1 VAEETSTRLRT
12 GDHQVPH
19 IDVLRW
25 LYTGRLTLVT
35 GILAGAFWA
44 WFEARPD
51 VLLVT
56 VVMFLVAL
64 FVTSASFWYTHLKG
78 AEAGENFLYAQVV
91 FDVILVTA
99 IVHVTLGPE
108 STFAPLYILVISVG
122 ALMLP
127 LPGGVL
133 IGALAS
139 ISYFADLV
147 WGFQETLSLSVVLQ
161 IGLFTLVALI
171 TGQLGDRL
179 RHTGLVLGAMQSELE
194 QLRLDTSDILA
205 NLATGVLTV
214 DGEGRLAYA
223 NLAAEELLGLDRDAF
238 MGRPVLAEVERI
250 APGLSG
256 VLEGSIHHGKSV
268 GRFRTTATLPDSRK
282 VRLGVSTA
290 VLERSGKQANS
301 ATAIFQDI
309 TDLERIDEL
318 HIRTQRFEAVAALS
332 ASLAHEIKNPLASIR
347 SSAEQLSGHS
357 LALDDRGT
365 LERLVLAESD
375 RLSRLLSEF
384 LDYSV
389 MKIGAKEAVDL
400 RSLVND
406 CISLSKLHPDFAAV
420 DLVAELHEGPVR
432 VMGDGDLL
440 HRALFNLL
448 LNGAQSAG
456 AGGRVVVSL
465 AATVEAGH
473 PFGIGFEYPVR
484 LAIRDSGPGIDAED
498 ASRVFDPFYTTKESG
513 SGLGL
518 AVVHRAVEAHQ
529 GVTFVD
535 RAPEGGARF
544 VIFLPGIP
552 GEQSEEET

>member
-1 VAEETSTRLRT
+1 MAEPTSAHLNPGEYQLPR
-12 GDHQVPH
+12 
-19 IDVLRW
+19 IDLLRW
-25 LYTGRLTLVT
+25 LYVGRLTLVT
-35 GILAGAFWA
+35 GILAGAFWT
-44 WFEARPD
+44 WFEAQPD

-64 FVTSASFWYTHLKG
+64 FVTSASFWYTHVRG
-78 AEAGENFLYAQVV
+78 AESGENFLYSQVI
-91 FDVILVTA
+91 FDVALVTA

-122 ALMLP
+122 ALLLP

-139 ISYFADLV
+139 ITYFADLV
-147 WGFQETLSLSVVLQ
+147 WGFQETLSLGVALQ

-171 TGQLGDRL
+171 TGLLGDRL
-179 RHTGLVLGAMQSELE
+179 RHTGLALGAMESELE

-223 NLAAEELLGLDRDAF
+223 NLAAEGLLGIDRDAF
-238 MGRPVLAEVERI
+238 MGKPVLAEVERI

-256 VLEGSIHHGKSV
+256 VLEGSIHHGRPV
-268 GRFRTTATLPDSRK
+268 RRFRTTVTCADSRK
-282 VRLGVSTA
+282 IRLGVSTA
-290 VLERSGKQANS
+290 VLERTGGEANS
-301 ATAIFQDI
+301 VTAIFQDI

-318 HIRTQRFEAVAALS
+318 HVRTQRLEAVAALS

-347 SSAEQLSGHS
+347 SSVEQLSGNS
-357 LALDDRGT
+357 LESDDRAV
-365 LERLVLAESD
+365 LERLVLSESD

-389 MKIGAKEAVDL
+389 MKIGAKEELDVGA
-400 RSLVND
+400 LVQD
-406 CISLSKLHPDFAAV
+406 CISLAKQHPDLAAV
-420 DLVAELHEGPVR
+420 DLVTEVDEGPVR

-465 AATVEAGH
+465 TAAPDARDRRGASS
-473 PFGIGFEYPVR
+473 EYPVR
-484 LAIRDSGPGIDAED
+484 LAVRDSGPGIDAET

-535 RAPEGGARF
+535 RAPEGGAQF
-544 VIFLPGIP
+544 AIFLPGIP
-552 GEQSEEET
+552 GEQYGEDA

>member
-1 VAEETSTRLRT
+1 
-12 GDHQVPH
+12 
-19 IDVLRW
+19 
-25 LYTGRLTLVT
+25 
-35 GILAGAFWA
+35 
-44 WFEARPD
+44 
-51 VLLVT
+51 
-56 VVMFLVAL
+56 
-64 FVTSASFWYTHLKG
+64 
-78 AEAGENFLYAQVV
+78 
-91 FDVILVTA
+91 
-99 IVHVTLGPE
+99 
-108 STFAPLYILVISVG
+108 
-122 ALMLP
+122 
-127 LPGGVL
+127 
-133 IGALAS
+133 
-139 ISYFADLV
+139 
-147 WGFQETLSLSVVLQ
+147 
-161 IGLFTLVALI
+161 
-171 TGQLGDRL
+171 
-179 RHTGLVLGAMQSELE
+179 
-194 QLRLDTSDILA
+194 
-205 NLATGVLTV
+205 
-214 DGEGRLAYA
+214 
-223 NLAAEELLGLDRDAF
+223 
-238 MGRPVLAEVERI
+238 
-250 APGLSG
+250 
-256 VLEGSIHHGKSV
+256 
-268 GRFRTTATLPDSRK
+268 
-282 VRLGVSTA
+282 
-290 VLERSGKQANS
+290 
-301 ATAIFQDI
+301 
-309 TDLERIDEL
+309 
-318 HIRTQRFEAVAALS
+318 
-332 ASLAHEIKNPLASIR
+332 
-347 SSAEQLSGHS
+347 
-357 LALDDRGT
+357 
-365 LERLVLAESD
+365 
-375 RLSRLLSEF
+375 
-384 LDYSV
+384 